1 LDANELETC
10 PLFIFQRPPH
20 QLARGKVKRLDNQS
34 SHWLKEDFM
43 AKETDEKRM
52 ATDITME
59 FIKRYSVSPKDRIE
73 TLIDTWK
80 KIYEA
85 IKES

>member
-1 LDANELETC
+1 
-10 PLFIFQRPPH
+10 
-20 QLARGKVKRLDNQS
+20 
-34 SHWLKEDFM
+34 M

-52 ATDITME
+52 ATDVIVE
-59 FIKRYSVSPKDRIE
+59 VVKKYSISGD
-73 TLIDTWK
+73 LDTKAEKIVEAWK

>member
-1 LDANELETC
+1 
-10 PLFIFQRPPH
+10 
-20 QLARGKVKRLDNQS
+20 
-34 SHWLKEDFM
+34 M

-52 ATDITME
+52 ATDVIVE
-59 FIKRYSVSPKDRIE
+59 VVKKYSIAGDPGTKAEKIVE
-73 TLIDTWK
+73 AWK